1 MIPGRRPTENA
12 APITMRPGCRSGSPA
27 ERTVTLSRATP
38 HRRFDRRFG
47 HRVCPPPRRRPNS
60 CRRRQRRPS
69 ALGLADATID
79 VVKVGATGR
88 ATFCPSPRLNPFRCC
103 AWRRKF
109 PHRGR
114 RQRRQSVRSP
124 PCSDRSAGRLCCA
137 PSRAAGGPDGKQRK
151 RSYSRA
157 AAECRRR
164 LCEPADRRA
173 LQGTPGT
180 ALPPPRYRT

>member
-1 MIPGRRPTENA
+1 MLL
-12 APITMRPGCRSGSPA
+12 RSGCGLDADPA
-27 ERTVTLSRATP
+27 LPPERTATLSRATL

-47 HRVCPPPRRRPNS
+47 HRVCPPRRRRRNS
-60 CRRRQRRPS
+60 YRRQQRRPS
-69 ALGLADATID
+69 ALGLAIATID

-114 RQRRQSVRSP
+114 RQRPQSAPSR
-124 PCSDRSAGRLCCA
+124 PCPDRAAGRLGCE
-137 PSRAAGGPDGKQRK
+137 PSQAAGGPDGKERK